1 MSSIPRTRRL
11 KMLSAVL
18 AAGMIASACF
28 GGNPAGSNAAGS
40 NPAGSNPA
48 GSNPA
53 GSNQLPYWG
62 GKPPDKNVV
71 VPQLPAPASMPPGT
85 PDQAAA
91 VLATQ
96 IAAGD
101 AGSLPAILAG
111 LQASGIGIRDG
122 TGGVLI
128 QPAQPSQGY
137 AIDNEQA
144 IALGMTATNP
154 TEMTLAELADTL
166 SVGIPDLK
174 GAPTASLILDGIR
187 ARAGDKS
194 PTIRFWA
201 DLLIDLGKLPRYG
214 NDPYDLTSAA
224 LDPTSTYLD
233 LVQVELILF
242 RFDAD
247 LIVWGGQL
255 KAGTASVPA
264 QWPGAIADVNAGTVW
279 VPAQWPGA
287 IADVYTAAG
296 SGNCNMNDSQSQ
308 IMDLSAMG
316 ITTGFDQ
323 ALEYMKEAENVS
335 DAGKALGDR
344 VAGITG
350 TANVVLAYLKVVMY
364 YAAIHV
370 DISMDGSGPLIR
382 TKNSTAGE
390 RRQLTAHAFFDAKN
404 SQMFNCF
411 RVMLN
416 VLGMDFSGPSDG
428 NLPNSDAQWLL
439 IKGGGTGTT
448 QTNRIVRFVG
458 GDPVHQKT
466 NEGGIAT
473 IGIEGY
479 PQKITFPEKTPPAV
493 PNKDAEVW
501 LEVAPKPVSFSQNAI
516 DAAAAV
522 AAGLVGVLTT
532 PAEMLLRS
540 NLLKPAAIHFK
551 VEDWE
556 TSFKLTIQVTT
567 TSSPPAQGGT
577 ITGTIVT
584 DPTGTFLVG
593 TGTENFQHSY
603 TVSSC
608 KVLKDEPGQGALPV
622 NLGAVDKGDGSFEL
636 QSDLGAGA
644 SGAGTKA
651 YTLGTF
657 PAAGGAGSGTL
668 SVLGECGWTFY
679 KFEIQ
684 ADPI

>member
-1 MSSIPRTRRL
+1 MSSSPRTRRL
-11 KMLSAVL
+11 MLLSTAL

-28 GGNPAGSNAAGS
+28 GSNPAGS

-53 GSNQLPYWG
+53 GSNQLPYWA

-71 VPQLPAPASMPPGT
+71 VPHLPAPASMPPGT
-85 PDQAAA
+85 PDEAAA
-91 VLATQ
+91 VLAAQ

-144 IALGMTATNP
+144 IALGMAATNP

-166 SVGIPDLK
+166 STGIPDLK

-187 ARAGDKS
+187 SRAGDKS

-201 DLLIDLGKLPRYG
+201 DLLVDLGKLPRYG

-247 LIVWGGQL
+247 LTVWGDQL
-255 KAGTASVPA
+255 KAGTA
-264 QWPGAIADVNAGTVW
+264 W

-296 SGNCNMNDSQSQ
+296 SGNCNMTDSQSQ

-323 ALEYMKEAENVS
+323 VLEYMKEAENAS

-350 TANVVLAYLKVVMY
+350 TANVVLAYVKVVMY

-370 DISMDGSGPLIR
+370 DISMDGSGPLIS
-382 TKNSTAGE
+382 TKNSSAGDL
-390 RRQLTAHAFFDAKN
+390 RHLTAHAFFDAKN

-428 NLPNSDAQWLL
+428 NLANSDAQWLL
-439 IKGGGTGTT
+439 IKGGGSGIS
-448 QTNRIVRFVG
+448 QTNRIV
-458 GDPVHQKT
+458 
-466 NEGGIAT
+466 E
-473 IGIEGY
+473 
-479 PQKITFPEKTPPAV
+479 
-493 PNKDAEVW
+493 
-501 LEVAPKPVSFSQNAI
+501 
-516 DAAAAV
+516 
-522 AAGLVGVLTT
+522 
-532 PAEMLLRS
+532 
-540 NLLKPAAIHFK
+540 
-551 VEDWE
+551 
-556 TSFKLTIQVTT
+556 
-567 TSSPPAQGGT
+567 
-577 ITGTIVT
+577 
-584 DPTGTFLVG
+584 
-593 TGTENFQHSY
+593 
-603 TVSSC
+603 
-608 KVLKDEPGQGALPV
+608 
-622 NLGAVDKGDGSFEL
+622 
-636 QSDLGAGA
+636 
-644 SGAGTKA
+644 
-651 YTLGTF
+651 
-657 PAAGGAGSGTL
+657 
-668 SVLGECGWTFY
+668 
-679 KFEIQ
+679 
-684 ADPI
+684 